1 MCRRPSAAIKSS
13 VLTSWT
19 YLTSFMKTDS
29 KTTTVVGSCRIW
41 VQAGRE
47 WFESC
52 LRSRSV
58 AARNHYTECRQS
70 NHGHEYVKCFMFYQQ
85 WSPTSQSFQVN
96 VFFYKGL
103 RQTYFTVEGNSP
115 FSLCP
120 QYNVFTHQLL
130 HCHWSL
136 SSITKKNLNQT
147 RSSENL
153 TWVEW
158 VKIRHKNIY
167 NFKSELT
174 CFALMSCATYNAI

>member
-1 MCRRPSAAIKSS
+1 MCRRPCAATKSS

-70 NHGHEYVKCFMFYQQ
+70 NHGNEYVKCFI
-85 WSPTSQSFQVN
+85 WNKQSSGVQRARVFKSM

-130 HCHWSL
+130 HSHWSL
-136 SSITKKNLNQT
+136 SAISFSRGTKKLVSN
-147 RSSENL
+147 
-153 TWVEW
+153 
-158 VKIRHKNIY
+158 KIKWKTHLSRIDKN
-167 NFKSELT
+167 ST
-174 CFALMSCATYNAI
+174 

>member
-1 MCRRPSAAIKSS
+1 MCRRPCAATKSS

-70 NHGHEYVKCFMFYQQ
+70 NHGNEYVKCFIWNKQSSGVQRARVFKSMF
-85 WSPTSQSFQVN
+85 
-96 VFFYKGL
+96 FFYKGL

-130 HCHWSL
+130 HSHWSL
-136 SSITKKNLNQT
+136 SAILFSRGTKKLVSN
-147 RSSENL
+147 
-153 TWVEW
+153 
-158 VKIRHKNIY
+158 KIKWKTHLSRIDKN
-167 NFKSELT
+167 ST
-174 CFALMSCATYNAI
+174 

>member
-1 MCRRPSAAIKSS
+1 MCRRPCAATKSS

-70 NHGHEYVKCFMFYQQ
+70 NHGNEYVKCFS
-85 WSPTSQSFQVN
+85 WNKQSSGVQRARV
-96 VFFYKGL
+96 
-103 RQTYFTVEGNSP
+103 
-115 FSLCP
+115 
-120 QYNVFTHQLL
+120 
-130 HCHWSL
+130 
-136 SSITKKNLNQT
+136 
-147 RSSENL
+147 
-153 TWVEW
+153 
-158 VKIRHKNIY
+158 
-167 NFKSELT
+167 FKSMFFFTRDWDKRISQWIAIPHFHFAHNTT
-174 CFALMSCATYNAI
+174 CLPTNFCIVLIIVCYFIFQRYKKTRIKQDQVKNSLE